1 MRFARRVL
9 DLFRERISLAVGG
22 SLLWW
27 IGERLLDETVNRAMR
42 AGSEIFRAITFHT

>member
-9 DLFRERISLAVGG
+9 HLFWEKVSVAVGG

-27 IGERLLDETVNRAMR
+27 IGEHLVDKGVDQ
-42 AGSEIFRAITFHT
+42 AIKILGHLRV